1 MVWPVSLNTES
12 RKRTLVSGVG
22 YTAWGGVDGGGDKS
36 QQYQNLVVVFNSA
49 AVLPVSDSGTNAI
62 GHPPPLAQEVSHR
75 CIRSQA
81 AGGA

>member
-22 YTAWGGVDGGGDKS
+22 YTANNNFRTS
-36 QQYQNLVVVFNSA
+36 LIVVVFNSA
-49 AVLPVSDSGTNAI
+49 AVLPVFHRGTNAI
-62 GHPPPLAQEVSHR
+62 GQPPLAQEVSHH